1 MRPHSD
7 RSPFRVAAIPRRLAI
22 AGILPIYAARAEQ
35 FFPDR
40 PIRLV
45 IPWPPGG
52 TNDIIGRLVTEG
64 MAAKLGQPVVIENR
78 GGAGGMLGADVV
90 AKAPADGYTLVL
102 GGSGSLTITSLVQVR
117 LPYDVATGFA
127 PVGMMAQGPN
137 VIVVHPDVP
146 AQTLLELQAVARA
159 ARPPLSYASPGV
171 GSTGHAAGAMIAQ
184 ALDVEMEHIPYR
196 GTGPALNDV
205 LAGRV
210 QVFTNALAPMLPH
223 VQAGSLRALAIAGAR
238 RSAALP
244 VLPTTA
250 EQGFPQIEASTW
262 FALLAT
268 GGTPPDRVRLL
279 HRVLNEVLADP
290 ELRRKLLDGGVEV
303 EPSASP
309 EAFAAYFAADRA
321 RWAPVVRRAG
331 MRVE

>member
-1 MRPHSD
+1 MR
-7 RSPFRVAAIPRRLAI
+7 RRALLAGVLASPAV
-22 AGILPIYAARAEQ
+22 RAQ
-35 FFPDR
+35 GTYPDR

-64 MAAKLGQPVVIENR
+64 MAARLGQPVVIENR
-78 GGAGGMLGADVV
+78 GGAGGMLGADLV

-102 GGSGSLTITSLVQVR
+102 GGSGSLTITSLVQAR
-117 LPYDVATGFA
+117 LPYDVATAFA
-127 PVGMMAQGPN
+127 PIGMMAQGPN
-137 VIVVHPDVP
+137 VIVVHPSVP
-146 AQTLLELQAVARA
+146 ATTLRELQAVTKA

-184 ALDVEMEHIPYR
+184 ALEVEMDHIPYR

-210 QVFTNALAPMLPH
+210 PVFTNALAPMLPH
-223 VQAGSLRALAIAGAR
+223 VQAGSLRALAIAGGR
-238 RSAALP
+238 RSAAMP
-244 VLPTTA
+244 ALPTTA
-250 EQGFPQIEASTW
+250 EAGFPQIEASTW

-268 GGTPPDRVRLL
+268 GGTPPERIARL
-279 HRVLNEVLADP
+279 HAALNETLAEP
-290 ELRRKLLDGGVEV
+290 ELRRKLLEGGVEV
-303 EPSASP
+303 EPSPSP
-309 EAFAAYFAADRA
+309 AAFEAYFAADRA
-321 RWAPVVRRAG
+321 RWAPVVRRAA

>member
-1 MRPHSD
+1 MR
-7 RSPFRVAAIPRRLAI
+7 RRLLL
-22 AGILPIYAARAEQ
+22 AGLLAAPAVRAQ
-35 FFPDR
+35 GAFPDR
-40 PIRLV
+40 PIRLL

-52 TNDIIGRLVTEG
+52 TNDIVGRLVADG
-64 MAAKLGQPVVIENR
+64 MAARLGQPVVIENR
-78 GGAGGMLGADVV
+78 GGAGGMLGADIV

-102 GGSGSLTITSLVQVR
+102 GGSGSLTITSLVQAR
-117 LPYDVATGFA
+117 LPYDVATAFA
-127 PVGMMAQGPN
+127 PIGMMALGPN
-137 VIVVHPDVP
+137 VIVVHPSVP
-146 AQTLLELQAVARA
+146 AASLRELQAVAKA

-184 ALDVEMEHIPYR
+184 ALEVEMDHIPYR

-210 QVFTNALAPMLPH
+210 LVFTNALAPMLPH
-223 VQAGSLRALAIAGAR
+223 VQSGGLRALAIAGAR
-238 RSAALP
+238 RSAAMP
-244 VLPTTA
+244 ELPTTA
-250 EQGFPQIEASTW
+250 EAGFPQIEAATW

-268 GGTPPDRVRLL
+268 GGTPPERIARL
-279 HRVLNEVLADP
+279 HAVLNEVLAEP
-290 ELRRKLLDGGVEV
+290 ELRRKLAEGGLEV

-309 EAFAAYFAADRA
+309 AAFAEYFAADRA

>member
-1 MRPHSD
+1 MR
-7 RSPFRVAAIPRRLAI
+7 RRLLL
-22 AGILPIYAARAEQ
+22 AGVLAAPAARAQ
-35 FFPDR
+35 GGYPDR

-64 MAAKLGQPVVIENR
+64 MAARLGQPVVIENR
-78 GGAGGMLGADVV
+78 GGAGGMLGSEVV
-90 AKAPADGYTLVL
+90 AKAPADGHTLLL
-102 GGSGSLTITSLVQVR
+102 GGSGSLTITSLVQAR
-117 LPYDVATGFA
+117 LPYDVATAFA
-127 PVGMMAQGPN
+127 PIGMMAQGPN
-137 VIVVHPDVP
+137 VIVVHPSVP
-146 AQTLLELQAVARA
+146 ATTLRELQAAARA
-159 ARPPLSYASPGV
+159 AQPSLSYASPGV

-184 ALDVEMEHIPYR
+184 ALEVEMDHIPYR

-210 QVFTNALAPMLPH
+210 PVFTNALAPMLPH
-223 VQAGSLRALAIAGAR
+223 VQSGALRAIAIAGGR

-244 VLPTTA
+244 ALPTTA
-250 EQGFPQIEASTW
+250 EAGFPQIEASTW

-268 GGTPPDRVRLL
+268 GGTPPERVARL
-279 HRVLNEVLADP
+279 HAVLNETLAEP
-290 ELRRKLLDGGVEV
+290 ELRRKLLDGGLEV
-303 EPSASP
+303 EPSESP
-309 EAFAAYFAADRA
+309 AAFEAYFAADRA